1 MTGGLY
7 ESKIIITMSDNVKLQ
22 FTDEDLLA
30 RDSQGDTALHYVH
43 SEKFAKG
50 QDEAKGKF
58 LEETPLYTW
67 REKIQQRSL
76 FDLAEDK
83 SYEWKVGSYRDQQQG
98 ISSEIIKTMLPPGKG
113 EPAKSKKD
121 ESHLRY
127 LLANVSDETLAAEA
141 PNMDCSL
148 RIATVAMG
156 YADTLSPEQ
165 LNSNHLKESDPYGK
179 SVAHYLAE
187 QGKLNLIKDNKIDAD
202 SMELQDIFGNNPI
215 HAAYEAKTEKMLPK
229 EYTVVG
235 YAFTGLEEQPQKEE
249 KSFKLK
255 DIPAFVQKNKYG
267 ISPKDIHSE
276 RAKDKDKE
284 RKDEP
289 AIA

>member
-1 MTGGLY
+1 
-7 ESKIIITMSDNVKLQ
+7 MSDNIKLQ
-22 FTDEDLLA
+22 FTDKDLLA
-30 RDSQGDTALHYVH
+30 RDSQGDTALRHVH
-43 SEKFAKG
+43 STEFERDQKEAKEKFLK
-50 QDEAKGKF
+50 
-58 LEETPLYTW
+58 ETPLYTW
-67 REKIQQRSL
+67 KEKIQDRSL
-76 FDLAEDK
+76 FDLAGEGK
-83 SYEWKVGSYRDQQQG
+83 YESKLGSYRDQQRG
-98 ISSEIIKTMLPPGKG
+98 ISSEIVKMMKPVGKG
-113 EPAKSKKD
+113 EAPRSKED
-121 ESHLRY
+121 ESHVKY

-148 RIATVAMG
+148 RVAIVAMG
-156 YADTLSPEQ
+156 YADSLSPEQ

-229 EYTVVG
+229 DYTVVG
-235 YAFTGLEEQPQKEE
+235 YAFTGLGEQPQKEE

-276 RAKDKDKE
+276 KAKDKDKE
-284 RKDEP
+284 LKDEP